1 MSGWSARGWTNGSG
15 LGISLALAL
24 CRRLDSHALGVV
36 PPMITVSL
44 RLAGHLVPVPL
55 GAADLALLPAKSRR
69 CCAFHDARTRTSR
82 LTRSPPITVQ
92 KITGIVR
99 SVMAPHPAS
108 RVAAA
113 PRTAAESTTAAVA
126 SRRVSWWTWG
136 RCPSVAGQN
145 AGLCQRQVGG
155 MRGRRDRRCCA
166 RPHLSYSHK
175 LNSWTES

>member
-15 LGISLALAL
+15 LGISLVLAL

-126 SRRVSWWTWG
+126 SRRVSWWTWAVALRWQDATLASASVKLE
-136 RCPSVAGQN
+136 RCAGGVIGAAAPAHICRIHIN
-145 AGLCQRQVGG
+145 
-155 MRGRRDRRCCA
+155 
-166 RPHLSYSHK
+166 
-175 LNSWTES
+175 